1 MPHTCKEINCNSNC
15 FGGGYCAYHQYIR
28 RKRGGDLYKPK
39 TRQKPIKK
47 RSEKR
52 AKDERYYS
60 VQAKE
65 FYNESN
71 KKCVFCGGDVK
82 RFQGLHHWKGRT
94 NNYLLDKRF
103 WSVVHNDCHV
113 FKWHKMTQE
122 EFKLWLGVEEYER
135 FLGRLK
141 DIDIELY
148 NKQLDKISKLTP
160 NLFDDNFEM

>member
-94 NNYLLDKRF
+94 NDYLLDKKW
-103 WSVVHNDCHV
+103 WSVVHNVCHV
-113 FKWHKMTQE
+113 DKFHRMTTGQLQLE
-122 EFKLWLGVEEYER
+122 PWYND

-141 DIDIELY
+141 EIDISLY
-148 NKQLDKISKLTP
+148 NKQIDKKNKLNP
-160 NLFDDNFEM
+160 NLFEEIF